1 MRFLKIVLSFVC
13 CIGSTSFSYPAIRAC
28 ADEPLRLAHRWE
40 LEPDLGAVWLAPRTR
55 PPLTLH
61 PERFASSQLQVV
73 LDESRHAL
81 QYADQEDLTGRG
93 ARAGGNSR
101 TLENASRKSTSG
113 LGGWLV
119 QPSPW
124 QTNPMLKCYGSGCET
139 TQPHGPVDR
148 SRTGRLDEPC
158 GGSIAG
164 VRDCRILPLP
174 QPDLLLAIQGVGATG
189 NAQDR
194 PALEALLRS
203 DRHQTPLKISIA
215 RALGSVAT
223 ADLESLAADVLVAE
237 IEHRE
242 LLVAELLARHTSPAA
257 REHLRSIVDSSHA
270 PARTVAYAAISRNY
284 AELARELA
292 PQMLEQ
298 NDNNLR
304 AQAVAVL
311 DQYDDAVSLRYQAA
325 RIADRNYELRVSVR
339 ENLLRKTQIAELRP
353 VVDEIIGEQLNSDVY
368 QGIEQAILLSVALR
382 EAERCPSYLKLLEFP
397 RPETSLIAAW
407 ALQELAQTPELMEGI
422 LTHTRFL
429 TDRLIKKEPTYRPEH
444 LRQAFLFEAMG
455 RNRYQPAVEMLKL
468 YIPKTIRWAI
478 FVALRH
484 LGTGKI
490 LEDSQDADVA
500 QALAE
505 RMLDMDP
512 ENPEDPLVQFNST
525 VALGWIKAPQ
535 SLEKLRAVPASDD
548 IAQLAVEWAKQQLTK

>member
-40 LEPDLGAVWLAPRTR
+40 VEPDLGIEWLAPRT
-55 PPLTLH
+55 PLPLTLH

-81 QYADQEDLTGRG
+81 QYADQEDLAGRELALEAILERLKNPPENRQLVLALAG
-93 ARAGGNSR
+93 AAIALADGSHAQVLWERLRDAPATRPLIDRALVDWMSPVALDSWR
-101 TLENASRKSTSG
+101 TRL
-113 LGGWLV
+113 LD
-119 QPSPW
+119 PSSS
-124 QTNPMLKCYGSGCET
+124 QS
-139 TQPHGPVDR
+139 
-148 SRTGRLDEPC
+148 
-158 GGSIAG
+158 
-164 VRDCRILPLP
+164 
-174 QPDLLLAIQGVGATG
+174 DLLLAIEGVGATG
-189 NAQDR
+189 SAQDR

-223 ADLESLAADVLVAE
+223 ADLESLANDILAAE
-237 IEHRE
+237 MEHRE
-242 LLVAELLARHTSPAA
+242 LLVAELLSRHTSPAA
-257 REHLRSIVDSSHA
+257 RGHLRSIVDSSHQ
-270 PARTVAYAAISRNY
+270 PARTVAYTAISRNY

-339 ENLLRKTQIAELRP
+339 ENLLRKTRIPELRI
-353 VVDEIIGEQLNSDVY
+353 VVDEVIDEQLDSDVY

-382 EAERCPSYLKLLEFP
+382 EAERCPTYLKLLEFP

-468 YIPKTIRWAI
+468 YIDKHHWMGDFCRASAIWA
-478 FVALRH
+478 L
-484 LGTGKI
+484 GKI

-535 SLEKLRAVPASDD
+535 SLEKLRAVPAVLGAHGQA
-548 IAQLAVEWAKQQLTK
+548 AQWAQQQFAK